1 MLKTYKLDSKE
12 IKKRL
17 NEVLNLLEIDRSLL
31 KKYPSELS
39 SGQGQKIAFALAL
52 SVRAKYYL
60 LDEPSAFLDKD
71 TMILFKKAILYMQ
84 KTYKSGFLI
93 ASHDKIS

>member
-1 MLKTYKLDSKE
+1 M
-12 IKKRL
+12 
-17 NEVLNLLEIDRSLL
+17 L

-93 ASHDKIS
+93 ASHDKNFLDFWRKKNIICMQERF